1 MPEIAATS
9 YTSLTNSKCKAELI
23 IITSKTISPFL
34 GTNAFIVKS
43 ANLNTLLLLLSI
55 LCPFS
60 HLSLSILPYNTCFS
74 YYYYM
79 IHAEKAA

>member
-43 ANLNTLLLLLSI
+43 ANLNTLLLLPSI
-55 LCPFS
+55 LCPFP
-60 HLSLSILPYNTCFS
+60 HLSPFFLTIRFS
-74 YYYYM
+74 YYYSM
-79 IHAEKAA
+79 IYAEKAA